1 MKKFFSGLV
10 LLTAVIALASCEDDL
25 FDGGNKYTY
34 GKNEV
39 VVKVGGN
46 TMATRAEG
54 ARTVV
59 APSNVYDLP
68 AQNGEMQVTLVE
80 TVISLDDACY
90 DAVMGT
96 RGTPVYTENFAN
108 NYSSFQGTAYDGSTT
123 WGGGTQTFT
132 GSNGVY
138 SYQYDESYTW
148 PKDGLLFFFD
158 AVAGEG
164 VADLAHNSSD
174 GTISFSYTS
183 PEAAADQKDILFTS
197 RYLTEDDQKSGNNSI
212 LFYHALT
219 GVKFK
224 LTNDV
229 TYGPEDEPCTLII
242 NSVTIND
249 LYSQGD
255 CTINPFYKEG
265 SWGTT
270 SNPIKDDKSNKQT
283 KSAECTQ
290 WSNKSDQKDFTL
302 EFPTNTD
309 GTNKIVNYAD
319 ATQDFADSF
328 SSGECESANKNL
340 NDAAYSQTFWF
351 IPQTLTA
358 DNTLTVNFTIK
369 YGDGKEYTA
378 TRTISFPATNVPGN
392 SGTDWK
398 AGELR
403 TFSLTLSQVL
413 VDIDDDMLITREGA
427 KEEEVWYKGANGEM
441 TTAPVTRGDTKANV
455 TTYNVGTAPEYQRV
469 IVTANWVYPND
480 EYNQGDIIVRDHDL
494 TKDTGWQAVIDTEHW
509 TLGTDGYYYYY
520 KPIKPGCTPEF
531 PLIKKGYGYTCPDEA
546 PFPGTHLEM
555 TLCVQAIQYIAG
567 TDDPTSLFKENWG
580 QETIANTIK
589 GNAIEGTENK

>member
-1 MKKFFSGLV
+1 M
-10 LLTAVIALASCEDDL
+10 
-25 FDGGNKYTY
+25 
-34 GKNEV
+34 

-54 ARTVV
+54 GARTIV

-68 AQNGEMQVTLVE
+68 GKKGEMQVSLME
-80 TVISLDDACY
+80 TVINLDDASCF

-96 RGTPVYTENFAN
+96 RGTPVYTENFAD
-108 NYSSFQGTAYDGSTT
+108 NYSSFQGTAYDNGTP
-123 WGGGTQTFT
+123 WGGGTQTFN
-132 GSNGVY
+132 GADGVY
-138 SYQYDESYTW
+138 SYQYDQDLTW
-148 PKDGLLFFFD
+148 PSDGLLFFFD

-164 VADLAHNSSD
+164 VTNLNHNTD
-174 GTISFSYTS
+174 NGTISFSYTS

-197 RYLTEDDQKSGNNSI
+197 RYMTEADQKSGNNKI

-255 CTINPFYKEG
+255 CTIDPYYKSG

-270 SNPIKDDKSNKQT
+270 SNPIKGDKSNSET
-283 KSAECTQ
+283 KSAECTE
-290 WSNKSDQKDFTL
+290 WSNPSNKQDFTL
-302 EFPTNTD
+302 EFPLNTD
-309 GTNKIVNYAD
+309 GTNKIVDYKD
-319 ATQDFADSF
+319 ATQKFADSF
-328 SSGECESANKNL
+328 SSGYCESANKNL

-351 IPQTLTA
+351 IPQTLTE
-358 DNTLTVNFTIK
+358 DNKLTVNFTIK
-369 YGDGKEYTA
+369 YGDGKEYNA
-378 TRTISFPATNVPGN
+378 TRTIAFPATNVPGN

-413 VDIDDDMLITREGA
+413 VDIEDEMVGTPHEETIYNADGTTSTETR
-427 KEEEVWYKGANGEM
+427 Y
-441 TTAPVTRGDTKANV
+441 DTKAHL

-480 EYNQGDIIVRDHDL
+480 EYNQGDVIVRDHDL
-494 TKDTGWQAVIDTEHW
+494 TKDEGWKAVIDTEHW

-520 KPIKPGCTPEF
+520 KPINPGCTPEY
-531 PLIKKGYGYTCPDEA
+531 PLIKAEKGYTCPDTA

-555 TLCVQAIQYIAG
+555 TLCVQAIQYVGGA
-567 TDDPTSLFKENWG
+567 DDPTTLFKKYWG
-580 QETIANTIK
+580 QETIANSIK
-589 GNAIEGTENK
+589 GNPIEGTETN